1 MGAFN
6 PRKFVNP
13 DTLKRVSFGNLVL
26 LLTKTAGAYLSSAGD
41 DGAPRVDLGA
51 DEASFDYDRLAYVLL
66 HPDDGYPDDLADAL
80 HHIAEL
86 ADGEGVELLQEQMGD
101 ALDLSKLGEEPT
113 PADIAL
119 RAWLLDRNAVEVVLG
134 RQFLDRQKS
143 FTSFLGPDLRGPKL
157 PKLTEATLDPLVRYL
172 KAWYLQKKGSDFVR
186 VLPYERG
193 DATWF
198 LVRHAMP
205 PRREAVVKDG
215 KPTSTVERPEKH
227 DVVIYTPERDELAIH
242 AATKGEEK
250 LYCEAFGLHLF
261 REGRAFTDKGKYS
274 LKPLVDDGVESL
286 SVHDVEGIDSIVL
299 TRLQEVLGPGVVRTI
314 AAPDVFA
321 FYAAKGWSFPRA
333 PMSATFDVKF
343 ANVKKARKLTIR
355 PKNVAK
361 YNREGDKDLIDQWM
375 TRRRFIDD
383 RGGSEDRKTG

>member
-205 PRREAVVKDG
+205 PCARR
-215 KPTSTVERPEKH
+215 
-227 DVVIYTPERDELAIH
+227 
-242 AATKGEEK
+242 
-250 LYCEAFGLHLF
+250 
-261 REGRAFTDKGKYS
+261 
-274 LKPLVDDGVESL
+274 
-286 SVHDVEGIDSIVL
+286 
-299 TRLQEVLGPGVVRTI
+299 
-314 AAPDVFA
+314 
-321 FYAAKGWSFPRA
+321 W
-333 PMSATFDVKF
+333 
-343 ANVKKARKLTIR
+343 
-355 PKNVAK
+355 
-361 YNREGDKDLIDQWM
+361 
-375 TRRRFIDD
+375 
-383 RGGSEDRKTG
+383 